1 MHAHFR
7 LLLLL
12 TLLVRGG
19 MYLAYPL
26 PSGGDDNQ
34 AYQRYLID
42 KLHEGDLLIGN
53 IR

>member
-1 MHAHFR
+1 MSALPIPQVARRMHAHFR

-26 PSGGDDNQ
+26 QVRVDDSQGDN
-34 AYQRYLID
+34 AT
-42 KLHEGDLLIGN
+42 
-53 IR
+53 